1 MGQTAGTMYADYPY
15 SPALKTSGVVWDDET
30 LDAFLEDPQSIIPG
44 TVMANQ
50 PITDPIER
58 KIIIDTLNSYCST
71 GSHPGFGPDNI
82 ATNAPTVPDES
93 APIVASTGT
102 MSSTNTLWWTMAQ
115 TVGVS
120 WLLLVVG
127 SRRR

>member
-1 MGQTAGTMYADYPY
+1 MGQTAGAMYVDYPY

-58 KIIIDTLNSYCST
+58 KMIIDTLNSYCLA
-71 GSHPGFGPDNI
+71 GSDTDFGTES
-82 ATNAPTVPDES
+82 ATNVPTDPDEPPRIAAS
-93 APIVASTGT
+93 AGAR
-102 MSSTNTLWWTMAQ
+102 SSTVFSWNMLQA
-115 TVGVS
+115 VGVS
-120 WLLLVVG
+120 WLLLVVVG
-127 SRRR
+127 SGRR